1 MKVRY
6 QKSFTEQFT
15 KLSKSQKLLVKEAIE
30 LFIEDPMYE
39 SLRNHP
45 LRGAWASYRSIS
57 ADGDLRM
64 HFREL
69 NEDVVLFVAVGSH
82 RQLYKWQR

>member
-15 KLSKSQKLLVKEAIE
+15 ELSKSQKLLAKEAIE
-30 LFIEDPMYE
+30 LFIEDHMHD

-45 LRGAWASYRSIS
+45 LRGTWASYRSIS
-57 ADGDLRM
+57 ADVDLRL
-64 HFREL
+64 HYRVIS
-69 NEDVVLFVAVGSH
+69 EDISLFVAVGTH
-82 RQLYKWQR
+82 DQLYK

>member
-15 KLSKSQKLLVKEAIE
+15 KLSKDQKLLVKEAIE
-30 LFIEDPMYE
+30 LFIEDPMHG

-45 LRGAWASYRSIS
+45 LRGIWASYRSIS
-57 ADGDLRM
+57 ADVDLRL
-64 HFREL
+64 HYRVVS
-69 NEDVVLFVAVGSH
+69 EDVVLFVAVGTH
-82 RQLYKWQR
+82 DQLYK

>member
-6 QKSFTEQFT
+6 QKSFTEHFT

-30 LFIEDPMYE
+30 LFIEDPIHE

-45 LRGAWASYRSIS
+45 LRGAWSSYRSIS
-57 ADGDLRM
+57 ADDDLRL
-64 HFREL
+64 HYREL
-69 NEDVVLFVAVGSH
+69 SKDRVLFVAVGSH
-82 RQLYKWQR
+82 KQLYK